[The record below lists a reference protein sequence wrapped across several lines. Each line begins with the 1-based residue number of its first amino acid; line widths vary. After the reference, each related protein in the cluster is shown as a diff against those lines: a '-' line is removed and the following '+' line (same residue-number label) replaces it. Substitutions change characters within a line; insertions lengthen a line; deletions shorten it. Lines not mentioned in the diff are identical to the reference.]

1 MRSSYTPDGQVVA
14 LLEVFYEDGPFYCN
28 AVTPQG
34 EWKRIGA
41 GSTWEGTRD
50 WAERVAGLK
59 PDIDLHGR
67 HDQLKK
73 RSD

>member
-1 MRSSYTPDGQVVA
+1 MVRSLRFWKCFTRTVR
-14 LLEVFYEDGPFYCN
+14 FYCN